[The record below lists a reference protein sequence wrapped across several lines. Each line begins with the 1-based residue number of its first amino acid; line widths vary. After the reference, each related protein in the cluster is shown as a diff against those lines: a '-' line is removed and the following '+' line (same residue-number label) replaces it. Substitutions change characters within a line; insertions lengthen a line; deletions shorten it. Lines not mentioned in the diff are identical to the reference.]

1 MKKMSFGERIRI
13 TKRGF
18 GILRKYCP
26 GLSEQKALYEFIHS
40 LQPFITIWFSARIV
54 DELTNHCRKDYIASY
69 VICVITINFICIVF
83 QNVLLHICNEKESQ
97 MWIWFEKVFSDKQMS
112 LDYDDLEDVSIQKQ
126 RQEVEE
132 NLFMFGNGLAQL
144 VWGTSV
150 MVKVFIN
157 IFVALLMSGTLFISK
172 TGEKIVDHPIW
183 IVAILGCITLCGFSN
198 YKATR
203 KENSLFM
210 KWCDNSL
217 WFNRTF
223 MFFGHE
229 LYTNLERAK
238 DVRIYRQDTL
248 AIKKIEELEAWGKA
262 EKKNSFHMAFFPS
275 VAGFIV
281 GLGNCAC
288 YLFVAI
294 KAFLGAYGVGS
305 VVQYVSVLTRL
316 GDGIRDLMFMVSD
329 NELYCAHL
337 KKMYDYLDIPNYMY
351 QGSLTVEKREDNEY
365 YIEFRNVSFKY
376 PRTENYVLRNVNLK
390 FKIGEKLAVVGMN
403 GSGKTTF
410 IKLLCRL
417 YDPTEGEILLNNVD
431 IRKYD
436 YKEYMSIFSVV
447 FQDFKLF
454 SFGLGQN
461 VSASFHYNEEL
472 AKKCLEK
479 AGFYG
484 RLQSMKKGLET
495 SIYKDLD
502 EEGVEISGGE
512 AQKIALARALYK
524 NAPFIIL
531 DEPTAALDSI
541 AEYEV
546 YSKFNEIVQDKTAIY
561 ISHRLSS
568 CRFCDVIA
576 VFDGGQIVQRGVHD
590 RLLQDT
596 HGKYYELWNAQ
607 TQQRLWRR

>member
-172 TGEKIVDHPIW
+172 TGERIVDHPIW

-337 KKMYDYLDIPNYMY
+337 KKMYDYLDIPNHMY

-472 AKKCLEK
+472 AKRCLEK
-479 AGFYG
+479 AGFYE

-531 DEPTAALDSI
+531 DEPTAAHFQS
-541 AEYEV
+541 
-546 YSKFNEIVQDKTAIY
+546 
-561 ISHRLSS
+561 
-568 CRFCDVIA
+568 
-576 VFDGGQIVQRGVHD
+576 
-590 RLLQDT
+590 LLPVPPL
-596 HGKYYELWNAQ
+596 Y
-607 TQQRLWRR
+607 

>member
-132 NLFMFGNGLAQL
+132 NLFMFGSGLAQL

-337 KKMYDYLDIPNYMY
+337 KKMYDYLDIPNHMY

-531 DEPTAALDSI
+531 DEPTAALDPI

-607 TQQRLWRR
+607 AQYYT

>member
-26 GLSEQKALYEFIHS
+26 GLSEQRALYELIHS

-150 MVKVFIN
+150 MVKVFVN

-337 KKMYDYLDIPNYMY
+337 KKMYDYLDIPNHMY

-531 DEPTAALDSI
+531 DEPTAALDPI

-607 TQQRLWRR
+607 AQYYT

>member
-157 IFVALLMSGTLFISK
+157 IFVALLTSGTLFISK

-248 AIKKIEELEAWGKA
+248 AIKKIEELEEWGKA

-337 KKMYDYLDIPNYMY
+337 KKMYDYLDIPNHMY

-531 DEPTAALDSI
+531 DEPTAALDPI

-607 TQQRLWRR
+607 AQYYT

>member
-157 IFVALLMSGTLFISK
+157 IFVALLMSSTLFISK

-337 KKMYDYLDIPNYMY
+337 KKMYDYLDIPNHMY

-472 AKKCLEK
+472 AKRCLEK
-479 AGFYG
+479 AGFYE

-531 DEPTAALDSI
+531 DEPTAALDPI

-607 TQQRLWRR
+607 AQYYT